1 MSKLGL
7 PSFSM
12 IFQGKA
18 VSAIERSARG
28 IVAVVLKDDTAGGKD
43 VSTYKKLDAVDF
55 THWTEENYG
64 YFKLIFDGMPS
75 MVIAVRLS
83 ANAES
88 FLPALTKLKD
98 MKWNYL
104 TIPSLPAK
112 DVTSISA
119 WIKQYRQDEKKTFKA
134 VLANCRADHEG
145 IINLTTENI
154 VSGINGKK
162 NSAAEYCARIAGVL
176 AGLSLAR
183 SSTYFVLNDISSAE
197 TPEDP
202 DERIN
207 SGELVIVFDGKQY
220 KIGRGVNSLTTF
232 TKEKTEDVR
241 FIKVVEGMD
250 LYQDDIHETFDNCY
264 VGKII
269 NDYDGKQMLVAAIG
283 AYHKGLLGNVL
294 DRAYDNRVSIDAE
307 AQRAYLESRGV
318 DTTDM
323 DAIAVA
329 MANTGTKVFIK
340 SNVKFVNTMEDIT
353 MTVNM

>member
-64 YFKLIFDGMPS
+64 YLKLIFDGMPS

-154 VSGINGKK
+154 TSVINGKK

-183 SSTYFVLNDISSAE
+183 SSTYFSLHDISAAE
-197 TPEDP
+197 VPTDP

-207 SGELVIVFDGKQY
+207 NGELVLIFDGKQY
-220 KIGRGVNSLTTF
+220 KIGRGVNSLTSF
-232 TKEKTEDVR
+232 TKEKTEDIR

-250 LYQDDIHETFDNCY
+250 LYQDDIRETFDNYY

-269 NDYDGKQMLVAAIG
+269 NDYDGKQMLVSAIG

-294 DRAYDNRVSIDAE
+294 DRSYDNAVFIDTA
-307 AQRAYLESRGV
+307 AQRSYLESRGI
-318 DTTDM
+318 DTAEM
-323 DAIAVA
+323 DDIKVA
-329 MANTGTKVFIK
+329 MANTGTRVFVR